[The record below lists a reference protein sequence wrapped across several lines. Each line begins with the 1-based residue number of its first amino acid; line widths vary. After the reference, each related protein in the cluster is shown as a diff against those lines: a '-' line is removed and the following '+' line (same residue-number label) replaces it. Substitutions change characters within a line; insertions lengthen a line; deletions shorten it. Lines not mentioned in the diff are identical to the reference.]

1 MEPKIKV
8 LQAEEEIVVTP
19 LRLVRLISCW
29 LLGVSAMPLT
39 AQQRSA
45 VEEPGQFKVIQV
57 REPNGQIL
65 TYSDLSRPTEVSLG
79 GTSLAREARIKLR
92 IQGASGSS
100 SVLPF
105 IRKRRPGFLE
115 IDINRGNIAGLQ
127 PANQFGKDFL
137 TYVLWAVSGDGK
149 ASNLGEISSGGQK
162 PININARTP
171 YQAFWLMVTAEPDFA
186 VVDPSPQVVLY
197 SIDEDARKERT
208 EKKVP
213 PKKTN
218 LSFSTHYTEYDSAPT
233 AVEAAP
239 SELLQAR
246 KAVELASRSG
256 ILGLERF
263 SGAPEVEEEK
273 HTRETLTRA
282 KSFLVQAESAYKKHP
297 KSNNVVQPARTA
309 AQIAENARALALG
322 LVGGNLI
329 RQLEDELASVRAE
342 LAETRAALS
351 KANAQSPE
359 DPKTSSTQA
368 PGPEAEAGSL
378 ARPSLASRLARIV
391 SSPSVWFG
399 LIGWGLA
406 VLFLLR
412 RQSEPAPSRRD

>member
-1 MEPKIKV
+1 MPLLLPRMELKSKV
-8 LQAEEEIVVTP
+8 QQAEEEIVVTY
-19 LRLVRLISCW
+19 LGWMRLISCW

-39 AQQRSA
+39 AQRRNA
-45 VEEPGQFKVIQV
+45 VEESGHLKVIQV
-57 REPNGQIL
+57 SEPDGQIL
-65 TYSDLSRPTEVSLG
+65 SYGDLSRPTEVWMG
-79 GTSLAREARIKLR
+79 GTSLAREAGIKLK

-100 SVLPF
+100 PLLPF
-105 IRKRRPGFLE
+105 IRKRRLGFVE

-127 PANQFGKDFL
+127 PAHQFGKDFL

-149 ASNLGEISSGGQK
+149 ASNLGEITSGGQR
-162 PININARTP
+162 PISINARTP

-213 PKKTN
+213 PKKGN
-218 LSFSTHYTEYDSAPT
+218 LIFSTHYTDYDSAPT

-239 SELLQAR
+239 NELLQAR

-256 ILGLERF
+256 ILGLERS
-263 SGAPEVEEEK
+263 SGAREIEEEK
-273 HTRETLTRA
+273 HARETLTRA
-282 KSFLVQAESAYKKHP
+282 KSFLVQAESAYKKHLN
-297 KSNNVVQPARTA
+297 SNNVVQSARTA

-322 LVGGNLI
+322 AVGGNLI
-329 RQLEDELASVRAE
+329 RQLEDELARVRAE

-351 KANAQSPE
+351 KGNARLSE
-359 DPKTSSTQA
+359 DPKTPSTQA
-368 PGPEAEAGSL
+368 PGPQAETGPL
-378 ARPSLASRLARIV
+378 AEPSPTSRLARIV

-406 VLFLLR
+406 VLLLLR
-412 RQSEPAPSRRD
+412 RQST